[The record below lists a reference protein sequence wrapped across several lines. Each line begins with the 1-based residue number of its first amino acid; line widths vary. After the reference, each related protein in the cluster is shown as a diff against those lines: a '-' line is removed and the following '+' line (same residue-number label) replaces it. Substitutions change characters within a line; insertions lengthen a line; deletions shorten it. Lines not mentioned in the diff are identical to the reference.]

1 MLVPADR
8 LDNALGGVDGVL
20 YCFQTSLL
28 KVLFIRQCEGF
39 YIGARMRTVDVLKSG
54 CNWPNLACF
63 SVNFFVLFLF
73 IHASNSCMKDRS
85 RLIYENDYQ

>member
-1 MLVPADR
+1 MAIIRLADNAAPFRMVAMVMLVPADR

-39 YIGARMRTVDVLKSG
+39 YIGARMRAVDVLESG
-54 CNWPNLACF
+54 CNWPNLACS
-63 SVNFFVLFLF
+63 SVNFFVLF
-73 IHASNSCMKDRS
+73 
-85 RLIYENDYQ
+85 